1 MAVSFRGAAS
11 SLTIFGNDATT
22 QNLFSIENG
31 IASRVNVI
39 VRRLTFGSDALVALT
54 SVNNVLRVCRATA
67 ISGGVILEKTKYV
80 TSQTSDPAVVIRAM
94 ANETAPITATAG
106 DTMWTQF
113 APRMHT
119 AVEQLQLEQDSERLT
134 ARSLSPWMDH
144 LVADLVIRPGQALL
158 VRVVAATA
166 ASNAQ
171 NSMQYAV
178 RCSWEEDEIATFA
191 ISGTVTL
198 SGSPASGA
206 TVTVVEADDL
216 GMTNA
221 VLREVITT
229 GAGGT
234 WASNIRTGK
243 VAYAY
248 VQYETGGTMYTAP
261 GSPYLEAP

>member
-1 MAVSFRGAAS
+1 MAVSFRGTAS
-11 SLTIFGNDATT
+11 SLVIFGNDATT
-22 QNLFSIENG
+22 QNLFTIENG

-39 VRRLTFGSDALVALT
+39 IRRLTFGSDALVALT
-54 SVNNVLRVCRATA
+54 SVANVLRSCRATGV
-67 ISGGVILEKTKYV
+67 SGGVILEKTKFV
-80 TSQTSDPAVVIRAM
+80 TTQTSDPAVVIRAM

-106 DTMWTQF
+106 DTLWTQF
-113 APRMHT
+113 APRVHT
-119 AVEQLQLEQDSERLT
+119 AVEQVQPEQDSERLT
-134 ARSLSPWMDH
+134 ARSITPWMDH

-178 RCSWEEDEIATFA
+178 RCSWEEDQIATFA

-198 SGSPASGA
+198 SGSPVSGA
-206 TVTVVEADDL
+206 IVTVIEADDTS
-216 GMTNA
+216 MTNA
-221 VLREVITT
+221 VLRETIVTP
-229 GAGGT
+229 AGGT
-234 WASNIRTGK
+234 WSSNIRTGK
-243 VAYAY
+243 VAAAF

>member
-1 MAVSFRGAAS
+1 MAVSFRGTCAT
-11 SLTIFGNDATT
+11 LNVFGNDATS
-22 QNLFSIENG
+22 QNLFVIENG

-39 VRRLTFGSDALVALT
+39 VRRLTFGADSLVALA
-54 SVNNVLRVCRATA
+54 SVMNLLKTCRATS
-67 ISGGVILEKTKYV
+67 ISGGVILEKGKFV
-80 TSQTSDPAVVIRAM
+80 GSETSDPAVVFRAP

-106 DTMWTQF
+106 NTLWTQF
-113 APRMHT
+113 ANRTHT
-119 AVEQLQLEQDSERLT
+119 AVEQQLLEDDSERLKT
-134 ARSLSPWMDH
+134 RNLIPFMEH
-144 LVADLVIRPGQALL
+144 GVGGLTLRPGEGLV

-198 SGSPASGA
+198 SGSPVSGA
-206 TVTVVEADDL
+206 IVTVIEADDTS
-216 GMTNA
+216 MTNA
-221 VLREVITT
+221 VLRETIVTP
-229 GAGGT
+229 AGGT
-234 WASNIRTGK
+234 WSSNIRTGK
-243 VAYAY
+243 VAAAF